1 MKKFL
6 LDVTLLALFVAEL
19 SFHHLPKVLHEI
31 LGVALAVAIVLHVA
45 INFRRFKSLFKKI
58 SARKIFSLAIN
69 FGLAFGALI
78 ILFTGVCLS
87 NYLFADVVSLDLRR
101 NMTLFQLHKALPY
114 MLMILIGAHLGLHA
128 QELRQKFF
136 GAKKFS
142 GAVFVALAIVGAFGL
157 YLNRFF
163 DRIFFKHIFAT
174 PATELSAPLFM
185 TLLLGGIIFFATITF
200 LLDKKFSR
208 R

>member
-19 SFHHLPKVLHEI
+19 SFHHLPKFLHEI
-31 LGVALAVAIVLHVA
+31 LGVALAAAIVLHVA

-69 FGLAFGALI
+69 FGLTVGALI

-128 QELRQKFF
+128 QELRQRFPVKKFF
-136 GAKKFS
+136 RDESLEESLPQFFPMKS
-142 GAVFVALAIVGAFGL
+142 GVHS
-157 YLNRFF
+157 
-163 DRIFFKHIFAT
+163 D
-174 PATELSAPLFM
+174 
-185 TLLLGGIIFFATITF
+185 
-200 LLDKKFSR
+200 
-208 R
+208 